1 MLRAIHTA
9 VRRGRSSQQPLNW
22 MLVIALLFVTLSPIF
37 FFAFQALACP
47 EVSVAPAAP
56 SAWAHLSA
64 VGAFA
69 SPALPVGGGPAFVF
83 FAGVEGTGHHFYK
96 ALTERCEALQRCR
109 PSKVGPLAWQGAAA
123 LFANKP
129 RARAAIAR
137 AARAAAAEEVASARL
152 AGLAAETF
160 PLLVLNT
167 LGRTTNDEAL
177 ALLDEADRA
186 WTQGVGM
193 LSYPNWWAS
202 PNKALQMPELPLAAA
217 AARAARAPLRVVVQT
232 RDARAVV
239 RSVCEKRKFG
249 RQNGGCAVEVAM
261 LVAGAHALASQL
273 DALGGDALDAVPAD
287 GVPAGGA
294 PPPLDVAVAHFPMEG
309 FAAERG
315 GGGGG
320 SRGARR
326 VDARVAQ
333 RFGAFLG
340 LEDIATQLV
349 EAALA
354 SAAGGSSSRLGEQL
368 SEEDHAALAEPLER
382 AQAEIVRAASR
393 LAAARNPLR

>member
-1 MLRAIHTA
+1 
-9 VRRGRSSQQPLNW
+9 
-22 MLVIALLFVTLSPIF
+22 MLVVALLFVTLSPIF

-56 SAWAHLSA
+56 SAWARLSA
-64 VGAFA
+64 VSAFS

-109 PSKVGPLAWQGAAA
+109 PSKVGPLSWQSAAA

-129 RARAAIAR
+129 ASRAAIAR

-167 LGRTTNDEAL
+167 LGRYTNDEAI
-177 ALLDEADRA
+177 ALLAEPDRA

-217 AARAARAPLRVVVQT
+217 AARDARAPLRVIVQT

-261 LVAGAHALASQL
+261 LVAGAHALATQL
-273 DALGGDALDAVPAD
+273 DALGSDDA
-287 GVPAGGA
+287 
-294 PPPLDVAVAHFPMEG
+294 LDVAVAHFPMEG
-309 FAAERG
+309 FAAERN
-315 GGGGG
+315 GG
-320 SRGARR
+320 SARR
-326 VDARVAQ
+326 ARRADAAVAQ

-368 SEEDHAALAEPLER
+368 SEEDRIALAEPLEH

-393 LAAARNPLR
+393 LAAARNPPQ